1 MQFHSDEHRSA
12 ILLQCMKSPANEIHD
27 EVREDADNYHFGRSH
42 TFLQPGPAAPA
53 AAEGRDDD
61 LLLNVCLQQQSETN
75 FTSINHVE
83 CHNSSDW
90 LDDFSSST

>member
-1 MQFHSDEHRSA
+1 M
-12 ILLQCMKSPANEIHD
+12 MKSGKTRTIIILV
-27 EVREDADNYHFGRSH
+27 EVTY